1 MMKPVAVL
9 SDNERFPLLDNL
21 GFLKELRQDSSAPIF
36 NFGSGDR
43 LTSEKLEQVNA
54 YAGRVRAQQFWQKDS
69 LPDWLPEFL
78 SWCRA
83 TVPAYRSCQPEFL
96 QMPSLR
102 REQIAGRP
110 WKYVSDE
117 CDPEDMLVYNTSGST
132 GAPMDVLF
140 DAVSQATWIAQL
152 EAILAADGISLEGG
166 PGRVSICLVCNQES
180 TLTYASLS
188 TYLRGAGVL
197 KINLNPADWRKPQ
210 DRIDYLQKHAP
221 EILTGDPFT
230 FLALAELN
238 PKIKPNALVSS
249 AMTLQDGLR
258 RRLEK
263 QFDCPVYDI
272 YSLTECRM
280 IAVARQSGVYRL
292 IRPDLYVEILHADKD
307 EPMPEGERGEIAV
320 TGGINP
326 FLPLIRYRTGDYAI
340 MRYEEGVPHLF
351 DLSGRA
357 PVVFVGSDDSFINN
371 VDISRAMCEFM
382 LAGFKLQ
389 QRRDR
394 SLEFTGWGSAA
405 EADIRR
411 VLTQIFGNG
420 CRIDIKIEA
429 AESGAGKKV
438 TYSSEFTEADIK
450 A

>member
-9 SDNERFPLLDNL
+9 SDNERFPIIEDLA
-21 GFLKELRQDSSAPIF
+21 FLKELRQDSSAPIF

-43 LTSEKLEQVNA
+43 LTSEKLAKVKQ
-54 YAGRVRAQQFWQKDS
+54 YADRMQAQQFWPQGS
-69 LPDWLPEFL
+69 QSDWLPEFL

-83 TVPAYRSCQPEFL
+83 TVPAYRSYRPEFL

-117 CDPEDMLVYNTSGST
+117 CDPDDMLVYNTSGST

-166 PGRVSICLVCNQES
+166 SGRVSICLVCNQES

-197 KINLNPADWRKPQ
+197 KINLNPADWRKPE
-210 DRIDYLQKHAP
+210 DRLDYLQKHDP

-230 FLALAELN
+230 FFSLAEMN
-238 PKIKPNALVSS
+238 PKIKPKALVSS
-249 AMTLQDGLR
+249 AMTLQEGLR

-292 IRPDLYVEILHADKD
+292 IRPDLYVEILHEGKD
-307 EPMPEGERGEIAV
+307 EPMPAGERGEIAV

-326 FLPLIRYRTGDYAI
+326 FLPLIRYRTGDYGCLQH
-340 MRYEEGVPHLF
+340 ENEVLHLF
-351 DLSGRA
+351 DLAGRA
-357 PVVFVGSDDSFINN
+357 PVVFVAGDGNFVNN

-382 LAGFKLQ
+382 LAGFKLH

-394 SLEFTGWGSAA
+394 SLAFVGWGRAA
-405 EADIRR
+405 EADIHK
-411 VLTQIFGNG
+411 VLTQIFGSNSL
-420 CRIDIKIEA
+420 IDVTIEE
-429 AESGAGKKV
+429 AESGEGKKV
-438 TYSSEFTEADIK
+438 SYSSEFNEADIK
-450 A
+450 K

>member
-1 MMKPVAVL
+1 MKPVAVL
-9 SDNERFPLLDNL
+9 SDSERFPLLDDL

-43 LTSEKLEQVNA
+43 LNSEKLAQVRDYGA
-54 YAGRVRAQQFWQKDS
+54 RVHAQRFWQKDG
-69 LPDWLPEFL
+69 LPDWLPDFL

-83 TVPAYRSCQPEFL
+83 TVPAYRSYKPGFMV
-96 QMPSLR
+96 MPSLR

-117 CDPEDMLVYNTSGST
+117 CDPDEMLVYNTSGST

-140 DAVSQATWIAQL
+140 DAVSQAAWIAQL

-166 PGRVSICLVCNQES
+166 PGRVSICLVCNQQS

-210 DRIDYLQKHAP
+210 DRVDYLQKHDP

-230 FLALAELN
+230 FITLAEMKPQIR
-238 PKIKPNALVSS
+238 PKALVSS
-249 AMTLQDGLR
+249 AMTLHDGLR
-258 RRLEK
+258 QRLET
-263 QFDCPVYDI
+263 QFSCPVYDI

-280 IAVARQSGVYRL
+280 IAVARQAGIYRL
-292 IRPDLYVEILHADKD
+292 IRPDLYVEILNADKD
-307 EPMPEGERGEIAV
+307 EPLPEGERGEIAV

-326 FLPLIRYRTGDYAI
+326 FLPLIRYRTGDYAF

-357 PVVFVGSDDSFINN
+357 PVVFVAGAGSFINS
-371 VDISRAMCEFM
+371 VDVSRAMCEFM
-382 LAGFKLQ
+382 LAGFKLH

-394 SLEFTGWGSAA
+394 SLEFVGWGNAV
-405 EADIRR
+405 EADVRM

-420 CRIDIKIEA
+420 CQIDIKIEA
-429 AESGAGKKV
+429 AESGEGKKV
-438 TYSSEFTEADIK
+438 SYSSEFTQADIK

>member
-1 MMKPVAVL
+1 MKPVAVL
-9 SDNERFPLLDNL
+9 SDNERFPLLEDL

-54 YAGRVRAQQFWQKDS
+54 YAGRARAQQFWQKDS
-69 LPDWLPEFL
+69 LPDWMPEFL
-78 SWCRA
+78 CWCRA
-83 TVPAYRSCQPEFL
+83 TVPAYRSYQPEFL

-117 CDPEDMLVYNTSGST
+117 CDPDDMLVYNTSGST
-132 GAPMDVLF
+132 GAPMDVMF
-140 DAVSQATWIAQL
+140 DAVSQACWIAQL

-166 PGRVSICLVCNQES
+166 AGRVSICLVCNQES

-188 TYLRGAGVL
+188 TYLRGAGIL
-197 KINLNPADWRKPQ
+197 KINLNPADWRKPE
-210 DRIDYLQKHAP
+210 DRIDYLQKYDP

-230 FLALAELN
+230 FLTLAEMK
-238 PKIKPNALVSS
+238 PQIKPKALVSS
-249 AMTLQDGLR
+249 AMTLQEGLR

-263 QFDCPVYDI
+263 QFGCPVYDI

-280 IAVARQSGVYRL
+280 IGVARQAGVYRL

-307 EPMPEGERGEIAV
+307 EPMPIGERGEITV

-326 FLPLIRYRTGDYAI
+326 FLPLIRYRTGDYGYL
-340 MRYEEGVPHLF
+340 RHGGDVPCLY
-351 DLSGRA
+351 DLAGRA
-357 PVVFVGSDDSFINN
+357 PVVFIGGDGSFVNN

-382 LAGFKLQ
+382 LAGFKLHQ
-389 QRRDR
+389 GRDR
-394 SLEFTGWGSAA
+394 KVEFVGWGSAA
-405 EADIRR
+405 EEDIRN
-411 VLTQIFGNG
+411 VLTQIFGSSSQLEVT
-420 CRIDIKIEA
+420 IEA
-429 AESGAGKKV
+429 AASGEGKKV
-438 TYSSEFTEADIK
+438 SYSSEFTEADIK
-450 A
+450 K